1 MFISSLLQGDKPSGE
16 NWRWVQRPETWDPLH
31 EHRPHFRMMESIA
44 LFESEQHGGLGIEP
58 APKLLDARIRV
69 AGQMYACG
77 GMQEGSRLMS
87 FDEARRIYP
96 WLSVGAR
103 TEWDRTVASL
113 EDRLDAGTVPE
124 REAHRAWDQRGLCVG
139 GGTVELSGSRT
150 GEMSS
155 TDEVNEHT
163 LHEAIRRALAS
174 CRAAPALVQ
183 QARWR
188 SSVSSRLLVEHSPPL
203 FFHGLHPFKRVI
215 HRAALEAR

>member
-1 MFISSLLQGDKPSGE
+1 
-16 NWRWVQRPETWDPLH
+16 
-31 EHRPHFRMMESIA
+31 MMESIA

-77 GMQEGSRLMS
+77 GMQEGSKLMS

-124 REAHRAWDQRGLCVG
+124 REAYRAWDQRGLCVG
-139 GGTVELSGSRT
+139 GGTVELSGSSAGDVPR
-150 GEMSS
+150 

-163 LHEAIRRALAS
+163 LHEAIRRALD
-174 CRAAPALVQ
+174 
-183 QARWR
+183 
-188 SSVSSRLLVEHSPPL
+188 EHQGRHPSPETLKVLEEFGGQPI
-203 FFHGLHPFKRVI
+203 PTCTSAKPPKAK
-215 HRAALEAR
+215 HRPD